1 MRLLQGNRACV
12 FVCLL
17 LHTLGVWGIIPPKM
31 RRVCRLGPNNS
42 LFFYSSTDTC
52 QRFKGYYIWGRNG
65 NSGPFTLIDSLG
77 AKSAVSYL
85 HSGANPTGTTT
96 NWSYFIQFLDSCTA
110 TGSFSDTMGVDD
122 TPPDTL
128 FLDSV
133 SVDIATNMVKL
144 GWRKSPT
151 PDFFRY
157 LLFYDS
163 LGIKWVEVVPGVLRD
178 TFATDNN
185 SFSDPRL
192 RPLKYDITSI
202 DSCNTRPQVFNIKP
216 HITIYLSGNV
226 DTCKKIASL
235 QWTHYVGWPKIR
247 NYYIFRQIN
256 AGGFKLIDSLSGIL
270 NNYQLPVEL
279 GEVNDFFVRANK
291 DTSLA
296 VSSTSAQLTLQ
307 TRSRKEPENTRLIN
321 ISAVNPDANEIK
333 ADLLIVNDE
342 EAKQI
347 NIWYNTSLNRDAY
360 SNIAAFSSLG
370 QSGSISDVFVSPDKK
385 DALYF
390 RLESVNLCNVL
401 YENIVVM
408 PQMALKVVS
417 MGNENMLSWNR
428 YFGWPNG
435 VSRYRIY
442 RGTDDGFGKRSYI
455 LIDSVPYTDSTY
467 TDSAPPDNVG
477 SFGLCYFV
485 EAVQA
490 LPSPEDPGSA
500 KSFSDCI
507 IEEMVVFVPNAFR
520 PEGVNKTFRPE
531 GSFIDYTSSSMEI
544 FDRWGGL
551 LISKKD
557 IRGGWDGKDASGN
570 TCIGGVY
577 YYKFNII
584 SPDGKK
590 QTKTGFVTLLN

>member
-1 MRLLQGNRACV
+1 MRLLRVNSVCV
-12 FVCLL
+12 FACLL
-17 LHTLGVWGIIPPKM
+17 LYSLCVWGVQPPKM

-52 QRFKGYYIWGRNG
+52 QRFRGYYIWGRNG
-65 NSGPFTLIDSLG
+65 NSGPFLLIDSLG
-77 AKSAVSYL
+77 TKSADSYL
-85 HSGANPTGTTT
+85 HSGANPIGNTT
-96 NWSYFIQFLDSCTA
+96 NWSYFIQYLDSCTT
-110 TGSFSDTMGVDD
+110 TGSFSDTMAVDD

-133 SVDIATNMVKL
+133 SVDIATNRVKV

-185 SFSDPRL
+185 TFSDPRL

-226 DTCKKIASL
+226 DTCKKTASL

-256 AGGFKLIDSLSGIL
+256 GGGFKLIDSLSGNL
-270 NNYQLPVEL
+270 NNYQLPIVL
-279 GEVNDFFVRANK
+279 GDVNDFFVRAYK
-291 DTSLA
+291 DTSIA
-296 VSSTSAQLTLQ
+296 VSSTSSKLTLQ
-307 TRSRKEPENTRLIN
+307 TRSRKEPENTVLIN

-333 ADLLIVNDE
+333 ADILIVNNE
-342 EAKQI
+342 EAKEI
-347 NIWYNTSLNRDAY
+347 NIWYNTSLNRANY
-360 SNIAAFSSLG
+360 SNIAAIPSLG
-370 QSGSISDVFVSPDKK
+370 QSGSISTVFVSPDRA
-385 DALYF
+385 DGLHF
-390 RLESVNLCNVL
+390 RLESVNLCNVI
-401 YENIVVM
+401 YENNVIM

-417 MGNENMLSWNR
+417 SGNENVLIWNK
-428 YFGWPNG
+428 YFGWPAG
-435 VSRYRIY
+435 VSQYRIY
-442 RGTDDGFGKRSYI
+442 RGTDDDLGKRSYM
-455 LIDSVPYTDSTY
+455 LIDSVPSTDSTY
-467 TDSAPPDNVG
+467 TDNSPPENIG

-485 EAVQA
+485 EALQA
-490 LPSPEDPGSA
+490 LPSPTDPGSA
-500 KSFSDCI
+500 RSFSDCLI
-507 IEEMVVFVPNAFR
+507 GEMIVFVPNAFR
-520 PEGVNKTFRPE
+520 PEGVNKIFRPE
-531 GSFIDYTSSSMEI
+531 GSFIDYTNSSMEI

-551 LISKKD
+551 LVSRKD
-557 IRGGWDGKDASGN
+557 ITGGWDGKDASGN
-570 TCIGGVY
+570 ACIGGVY
-577 YYKFNII
+577 YYKFNLI

-590 QTKTGFVTLLN
+590 QTKAGFVTLLN